1 METEILKGKSDGE
14 LLTILAIGLVLFFSI
29 TVIFN
34 SNNVYALIIM
44 SIIATGIIYWMLGDL
59 YHYSFYEDKIE
70 INYPF
75 RKKKNQVILKEQI
88 KFARYEELSKVTK
101 LTIYYKVNNVKKKSI
116 IRLQHSFKYIYDS
129 NLYKI
134 LFRINEWKIKLELN
148 TSSKELKSIIKNNFT
163 Q

>member
-88 KFARYEELSKVTK
+88 KFARYEELSKVT
-101 LTIYYKVNNVKKKSI
+101 
-116 IRLQHSFKYIYDS
+116 RLQHSFKYIYDS